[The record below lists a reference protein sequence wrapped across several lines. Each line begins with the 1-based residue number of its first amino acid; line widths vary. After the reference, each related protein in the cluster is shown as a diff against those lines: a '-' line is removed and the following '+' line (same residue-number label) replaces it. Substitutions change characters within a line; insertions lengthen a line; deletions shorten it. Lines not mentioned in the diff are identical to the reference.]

1 MQIANQTGNPGATSA
16 SGILEIEQVVK
27 TYRDERSLFKRHAAR
42 ITALNGVSLTIQKGE
57 VFGLVG
63 ASGSGKT
70 TLGRLVLKL
79 EPYDSGAIRFQGE
92 ATGTLK
98 GRALKAFRRKVQL
111 IAQDPYQSLNPYLSV
126 FDAVAEPLIIHK
138 IGNNQSRKETV
149 RDCLAAA
156 GLTPAADYFQRY
168 PHQLSGGERQRAAI
182 ARALVLE
189 PEFIIADE
197 PTSMLDASISFTIF
211 QLLAKIQKTRAVTF
225 LFITHDLAAARFLC
239 DRIAVIYQ
247 GEIVETGTS
256 EAVIQNPQSDY
267 TRALIRAQPGFAFVK

>member
-1 MQIANQTGNPGATSA
+1 MTHSTDNTLKKPPA
-16 SGILEIEQVVK
+16 GILEIEQVVK
-27 TYRDERSLFKRHAAR
+27 TYHDERSLFKRQAAR

-92 ATGTLK
+92 ATRTLK
-98 GRALKAFRRKVQL
+98 GNALKAFRRKVQL
-111 IAQDPYQSLNPYLSV
+111 IPQDPYQSLNPYLSV
-126 FDAVAEPLIIHK
+126 FDTVAEPLIIHK
-138 IGNNQSRKETV
+138 IGNSQSRKAAAA
-149 RDCLAAA
+149 DCLAAA
-156 GLTPAADYFQRY
+156 GLTPPEDYFQRY

-182 ARALVLE
+182 ARAMVLE
-189 PEFIIADE
+189 PEFVIADE

-256 EAVIQNPQSDY
+256 ETVIQNPQSDY
-267 TRALIRAQPGFAFVK
+267 TRALIRAQPRFAFVK